1 MTREKLVTAMVLA
14 TLGVCL
20 LYEAYRYP
28 FQISSTT
35 TSPDYADTPLGLQM
49 GKYVLLGAIALVL
62 LLLARLP
69 PALPDKLLALACGWL
84 LYRSL
89 AAVTATGEATTF
101 DVTAPFVFGGLIAV
115 FVPGRIGRLA
125 YPAAALTVAV
135 HAAMSVVQIVL
146 WATTGRLPALSQPD
160 DAIKRFG
167 GLWDDPNAVGVFS
180 ALVLVYLVAER
191 RYEWWLIGLA
201 SFNVVVSLS
210 YSAAAALVVGLW
222 VVLLSRRRAVAFALV
237 PAIAAAA
244 VAVFVLPFH
253 LVPVAGDWLD
263 TKQESA
269 RLRLDEAT
277 LPGPD
282 NWLFGSNVPDHSE
295 NSTAALVN
303 ASGLV
308 GLGLVVAWLVVCVRW
323 TPPETRTWFVPVL
336 AGFLV
341 ASQLVPYIGVFPLGT
356 LFPLLVSQV
365 ARRPVPEREVSPAG
379 PEPSRR
385 EDELVVGIEPRAAR
399 GPG

>member
-1 MTREKLVTAMVLA
+1 MTREKLVAAMVLA

-35 TSPDYADTPLGLQM
+35 SPTYSETPLALQM

-62 LLLARLP
+62 LVVGRLP
-69 PALPDKLLALACGWL
+69 SALPDKLLAFACGWL

-89 AAVTATGEATTF
+89 AAVTATGETTTF

-115 FVPGRIGRLA
+115 LVPGRIGRIA
-125 YPAAALTVAV
+125 YPAAAATVAV
-135 HAAMSVVQIVL
+135 HAAMSVVQIL
-146 WATTGRLPALSQPD
+146 IWATTGRLPALSHPD

-167 GLWDDPNAVGVFS
+167 GLWDDPNTVGVFS

-191 RYEWWLIGLA
+191 RYLWWLIGLA
-201 SFNVVVSLS
+201 SFNIVVSLS
-210 YSAAAALVVGLW
+210 YSALAALVVGLW
-222 VVLLSRRRAVAFALV
+222 VVTLSRRRVVAFALV
-237 PAIAAAA
+237 PAIVVGAIL
-244 VAVFVLPFH
+244 VFVLPFDRI
-253 LVPVAGDWLD
+253 PAGGWLD

-269 RLRLDEAT
+269 RLRLDEAS

-282 NWLFGSNVPDHSE
+282 NWLFGSNIPEHSE
-295 NSTAALVN
+295 NSIAALVN
-303 ASGLV
+303 SSGLV
-308 GLGLVVAWLVVCVRW
+308 GLGLVIAWLVVCIRW
-323 TPPETRTWFVPVL
+323 TPPETRRWFVPVL
-336 AGFLV
+336 TGFLV

-385 EDELVVGIEPRAAR
+385 EDELVFGIEPRAAR

>member
-1 MTREKLVTAMVLA
+1 MTREKLVAAMVLA

-35 TSPDYADTPLGLQM
+35 SPTYSETPLALQM

-62 LLLARLP
+62 LVVGRLP
-69 PALPDKLLALACGWL
+69 SALPDKLLAFACGWL

-89 AAVTATGEATTF
+89 AAVTATGETTTF

-115 FVPGRIGRLA
+115 LLPGRIGRIA
-125 YPAAALTVAV
+125 YPAAAATVAV
-135 HAAMSVVQIVL
+135 HAAMSVVQILV
-146 WATTGRLPALSQPD
+146 WATTGRLPALSHPD

-167 GLWDDPNAVGVFS
+167 GLWDDPNTVGVFS

-191 RYEWWLIGLA
+191 RYLWWLIGLA
-201 SFNVVVSLS
+201 SFNIVVSLS
-210 YSAAAALVVGLW
+210 YSALAALVVGLW
-222 VVLLSRRRAVAFALV
+222 VVLLRRRRAVAFALV

-244 VAVFVLPFH
+244 VAVLVVPFDQI
-253 LVPVAGDWLD
+253 PAGGWLD

-269 RLRLDEAT
+269 RLRLDEAS

-282 NWLFGSNVPDHSE
+282 NWLFGSNIPEHSE
-295 NSTAALVN
+295 NSIAALVN

-308 GLGLVVAWLVVCVRW
+308 GLGLVIAWLVVCIRW
-323 TPPETRTWFVPVL
+323 TPPETRRWFVPVL

-365 ARRPVPEREVSPAG
+365 ARRPLSVLAISAGAGREEESAAVPRPVSVAEQRPT
-379 PEPSRR
+379 
-385 EDELVVGIEPRAAR
+385 
-399 GPG
+399 

>member
-1 MTREKLVTAMVLA
+1 MTREKLVAAMVLA

-35 TSPDYADTPLGLQM
+35 SPTYSETPLALQM

-62 LLLARLP
+62 LVVGRLP
-69 PALPDKLLALACGWL
+69 SALPDKLLAFACGWL

-89 AAVTATGEATTF
+89 AAVTATGETTTF

-115 FVPGRIGRLA
+115 LLPGRIGRIA
-125 YPAAALTVAV
+125 YPAAAATVAV
-135 HAAMSVVQIVL
+135 HAAMSVVQIL
-146 WATTGRLPALSQPD
+146 IWATTGRLPALSHPD

-167 GLWDDPNAVGVFS
+167 GLWDDPNTVGVFS

-191 RYEWWLIGLA
+191 RYLWWLIGLA
-201 SFNVVVSLS
+201 SFNIVVSLS
-210 YSAAAALVVGLW
+210 YSALAALVVGLW
-222 VVLLSRRRAVAFALV
+222 VVLLRRRRAVAFALV

-244 VAVFVLPFH
+244 VAVLVVPFDQI
-253 LVPVAGDWLD
+253 PAGGWLD

-269 RLRLDEAT
+269 RLRLDEAS

-282 NWLFGSNVPDHSE
+282 NWLFGSNIPEHSE
-295 NSTAALVN
+295 NSIAALVN

-308 GLGLVVAWLVVCVRW
+308 GLGLVIAWLVVCIRW
-323 TPPETRTWFVPVL
+323 TPPETRRWFVPVL

-365 ARRPVPEREVSPAG
+365 ARRPLSVLAISAGAGREEESAAVPRPVSVAEQRPT
-379 PEPSRR
+379 
-385 EDELVVGIEPRAAR
+385 
-399 GPG
+399 